1 MSYNTYIPDEVE
13 IDWLILSKL
22 TKRHEWDLN
31 HDRNIPLEKEELKN
45 LFLISSEL
53 QINELLDQVF
63 TINKD
68 LYKFLIKILNDDDTD
83 NNYENYITILENIK
97 ELFRFTWLKNTLL
110 KYKIYREEVWKIDFN
125 ILEKIISY
133 RTDDFSHFDHY
144 SPNELRNVIMNMT
157 MQENIQLLAY
167 FYNFNIDLYF
177 LFQKILYH
185 EEWNHNEY
193 EFINVEEEINNFDY
207 SIFENMLEETIK
219 KIYFTEHNKYI

>member
-1 MSYNTYIPDEVE
+1 MSYNTYKPAEVE

-22 TKRHEWDLN
+22 TRYADLN
-31 HDRNIPLEKEELKN
+31 HDVNIPLKKEELKK

-53 QINELLDQVF
+53 QINELLDQVL
-63 TINKD
+63 TINKN
-68 LYKFLIKILNDDDTD
+68 LYQFLIKILNDDYTN

-97 ELFRFTWLKNTLL
+97 ELFRFAWLKNTLL
-110 KYKIYREEVWKIDFN
+110 KYKIHREEVRKIDFN

-133 RTDDFSHFDHY
+133 RTEDFSYFVHY

-167 FYNFNIDLYF
+167 FYSFNIDLYF

-207 SIFENMLEETIK
+207 SIFENMLEAG
-219 KIYFTEHNKYI
+219 HN